1 MNLEEDPPLSESR
14 RRKRKMKEGGYTC
27 DKCEYFATKATLF
40 TEHIKNNHTGVKYPC
55 DKCEFS
61 ATTEYSLKKHSE
73 SKHETVR
80 YFCN

>member
-1 MNLEEDPPLSESR
+1 MRVFCNKS
-14 RRKRKMKEGGYTC
+14 T
-27 DKCEYFATKATLF
+27 FF